1 MELPENADA
10 VNTADTL
17 DAVDIDRIHQR
28 TLRVV
33 ILSQILGGAGL
44 AAGITVGALLAQ
56 EMLGSDRLAG
66 LPTGLFTLGSALT
79 AFLVGQSTRRF
90 GRRAGLASGF
100 LAGGLGAVGVLIAAV
115 LDNPALLFVSLFI
128 YGAGT
133 ATNLQARYAGADLA
147 PEDRRGH
154 GTSMAMVATTIGA
167 VAGPNLVEPMG
178 RVAESLGIPTL
189 AGPFLLAAVAYA
201 GAGVVLFLLLRP
213 DPYLLAREIAGLT
226 PAGGTATPTDGPAT
240 GHPAGVRLG
249 AAIMI
254 LTQITMVSIMTMTP
268 LHMQAHHHSIGAVG
282 LVIGLH
288 VGAMWL
294 PSLVTGRLVDTVG
307 RLPVAIA
314 GGTILLAT
322 GALAALAP
330 GDSLVLLVVAL
341 MLLGLGWNLGLVSG
355 TAMVVDATVPDN
367 RPQVQGTIDVFVAVA
382 GAAAGL
388 ASGALM
394 SAVSYQALA
403 VVGGL
408 IPLVLLP
415 LMLRSALTARR

>member
-1 MELPENADA
+1 MKPADIA
-10 VNTADTL
+10 RVH
-17 DAVDIDRIHQR
+17 RR

-56 EMLGSDRLAG
+56 DMLGSDRLAG

-79 AFLVGQSTRRF
+79 AFLVGLSTRRF
-90 GRRAGLASGF
+90 GRRTGLASGF
-100 LAGGLGAVGVLIAAV
+100 LAGGLGAVGVVVAAV
-115 LDNPALLFVSLFI
+115 LDSPALLFVSLFI

-154 GTSMAMVATTIGA
+154 GTSMAMVATTVGA

-178 RVAESLGIPTL
+178 RVADTLGVPTL
-189 AGPFLLAAVAYA
+189 AGPFILAAAAYT

-226 PAGGTATPTDGPAT
+226 PADDTFGPAGAT
-240 GHPAGVRLG
+240 DSGNPSGVRLG
-249 AAIMI
+249 AAVMI
-254 LTQITMVSIMTMTP
+254 LTQVTMVSIMTMTP

-294 PSLVTGRLVDTVG
+294 PSLVTGRLVDAVG
-307 RLPVAIA
+307 RLPVAVA
-314 GGTILLAT
+314 GGVVLLAT

-330 GDSLVLLVVAL
+330 GGSLVLLVIAL

-355 TAMVVDATVPDN
+355 TAMVVDGTVPDN
-367 RPQVQGTIDVFVAVA
+367 RPQVQGTIDVAVAVA

-415 LMLRSALTARR
+415 LLLRSAVAARR

>member
-1 MELPENADA
+1 
-10 VNTADTL
+10 
-17 DAVDIDRIHQR
+17 
-28 TLRVV
+28 
-33 ILSQILGGAGL
+33 
-44 AAGITVGALLAQ
+44 
-56 EMLGSDRLAG
+56 
-66 LPTGLFTLGSALT
+66 
-79 AFLVGQSTRRF
+79 
-90 GRRAGLASGF
+90 
-100 LAGGLGAVGVLIAAV
+100 
-115 LDNPALLFVSLFI
+115 
-128 YGAGT
+128 
-133 ATNLQARYAGADLA
+133 
-147 PEDRRGH
+147 
-154 GTSMAMVATTIGA
+154 
-167 VAGPNLVEPMG
+167 
-178 RVAESLGIPTL
+178 
-189 AGPFLLAAVAYA
+189 
-201 GAGVVLFLLLRP
+201 
-213 DPYLLAREIAGLT
+213 
-226 PAGGTATPTDGPAT
+226 
-240 GHPAGVRLG
+240 
-249 AAIMI
+249 MI

-314 GGTILLAT
+314 GGTVLLAT